1 MGKRKTEK
9 QSPTP
14 EMLKGRLML
23 TIREYATLVGM
34 PAATA
39 YRYAQTGV
47 LPVTRIGRSLRIP
60 VAAVQAQLTGAGV
73 AA

>member
-1 MGKRKTEK
+1 MAKRKIAK

-14 EMLKGRLML
+14 ELLKGRLML

-34 PAATA
+34 PPATA
-39 YRYAQTGV
+39 YRYASTGII
-47 LPVTRIGRSLRIP
+47 PTTRIGRSIRIP
-60 VAAVQAQLTGAGV
+60 VAAVQAQLAGSGQ

>member
-1 MGKRKTEK
+1 
-9 QSPTP
+9 
-14 EMLKGRLML
+14 
-23 TIREYATLVGM
+23 
-34 PAATA
+34 
-39 YRYAQTGV
+39 V